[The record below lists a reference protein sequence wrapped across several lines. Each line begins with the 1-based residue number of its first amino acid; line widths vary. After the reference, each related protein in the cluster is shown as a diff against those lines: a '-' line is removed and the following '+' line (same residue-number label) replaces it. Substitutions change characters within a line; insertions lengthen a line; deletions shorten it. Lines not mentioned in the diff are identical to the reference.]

1 MADPGHLSPNQEK
14 ALAALLASPT
24 VVAAAERSGLG
35 ERTIYRYL
43 KDPEFKRRYDEER
56 AFLVDQTVAGLQKL
70 GIGAVGVLRRNFDA
84 KNPPDQIRAARI
96 VLDLMF
102 KGTERAELVEMQE
115 MLRRITE
122 EGEEAD
128 EDY

>member
-1 MADPGHLSPNQEK
+1 MADPGYLSPNQEK

-43 KDPEFKRRYDEER
+43 KDPEFKRRYQEER
-56 AFLVDQTVAGLQKL
+56 AFLLDQTVAGLQKL

-84 KNPPDQIRAARI
+84 ENPHAQIRAART

-102 KGTERAELVEMQE
+102 KGTELVEME
-115 MLRRITE
+115 ERLRRLE
-122 EGEEAD
+122 ESD
-128 EDY
+128 EG